1 MTDRRKFLRGVG
13 LFGALAAGAVGVKAN
28 SAPVVINNN
37 THIHN
42 KTPEVNAAMVAKIE
56 ECNPASIT
64 FTSKYGEIAPPP
76 PPRPVSL
83 GKDGSILTFNGATG
97 ATWTT
102 LSVSQ
107 MGGLCVNQGQERFIP
122 GTEQEVAL
130 KLVPGPDGEL
140 YLNINGQWKKVLT
153 TV

>member
-1 MTDRRKFLRGVG
+1 MTIDFMEAV
-13 LFGALAAGAVGVKAN
+13 FGAEKEISLKKKIVCEKCSGSGAEPG
-28 SAPVVINNN
+28 
-37 THIHN
+37 
-42 KTPEVNAAMVAKIE
+42 AKIE